1 MPGGTRLIA
10 YVQAVAV
17 VESGIESQNGVRG
30 ESLGS
35 VVITFDVE
43 PVSSEALSVGPD
55 SYGT

>member
-1 MPGGTRLIA
+1 MSGGTRLIA
-10 YVQAVAV
+10 QVKAVAV

-30 ESLGS
+30 ESLGP

-43 PVSSEALSVGPD
+43 PVSCEALSVGPD